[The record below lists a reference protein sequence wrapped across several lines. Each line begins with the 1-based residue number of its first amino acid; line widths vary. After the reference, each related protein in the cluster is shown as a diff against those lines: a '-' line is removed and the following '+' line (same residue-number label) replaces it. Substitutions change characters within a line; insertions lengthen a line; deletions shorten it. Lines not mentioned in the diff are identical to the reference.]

1 MAFDFLPNLPK
12 SDLDD
17 REYEDL
23 LKECILRIPRY
34 CPEWTNYNPSDPG
47 ITLIELFAWL
57 TDQMLSR
64 FNQVPRRNYVAFLEL
79 LGIRLQPPKP
89 AQTEVTFYLVADLP
103 EAYTIA
109 TGTEVATV
117 RTESKEAIIFSTDR
131 PLEIGNPQIRHFLT
145 AETADDI
152 PQVLR
157 DRFTGFWTS
166 TTDGEWAG
174 PELFLF
180 NEQPQ
185 PGNCFYIVLE
195 PDTPIEGNVVAL
207 TFKGQEAT
215 PTGIN
220 PNTPPRRWEAWNG
233 TRWESVLFQE
243 VDDETQGFSFSD
255 ISQRGGNPVQGA
267 DILLHLPVNFPVT
280 HFTVYQGRWLRCV
293 FTTPLLHQPAYNNSP
308 RLIGMGAKA
317 IGGTVSASHSELIVD
332 ELLGES
338 DGTPGQRFQLLGMP
352 VLDRREDEYLIVM
365 PPGELPQ
372 TWQEVTDFSSSGPED
387 RHYVIDSIT
396 GVLQFGP
403 LVLEPYQLQEETE
416 LRARIQTSDTTQA
429 ILATPSLEQQYS
441 SVPPQQYGA
450 VPRRG
455 SMLRMSRYRIG
466 GGSFGNVQAETITV
480 LKSAIPYVAS
490 VTNYL
495 PARNGTD
502 AESLEHAAIKVPQL
516 LRTRDRA
523 VTPEDFE
530 LLAIRGGSGA
540 VARAHYLPTTAGQAG
555 TVQLLIVPQAN
566 TDTIELGT
574 GIHPDEFTLNHQL
587 EERILDYLS
596 DRKLLGV
603 QVLCREP
610 EYVGVTVQTEVA
622 LKPEYS
628 NPTAKQEILSQ
639 LVVTLYRFFNPIT
652 GGSEGKGWPLGQP
665 AYSSDVAALLQ
676 QVPGIRYL
684 GAIQLL
690 ELRREGQ
697 HWTRLPPAAVIN
709 PGPLGVVCSW
719 ADSELRSS
727 HVINILQ

>member
-1 MAFDFLPNLPK
+1 
-12 SDLDD
+12 
-17 REYEDL
+17 
-23 LKECILRIPRY
+23 
-34 CPEWTNYNPSDPG
+34 
-47 ITLIELFAWL
+47 
-57 TDQMLSR
+57 
-64 FNQVPRRNYVAFLEL
+64 
-79 LGIRLQPPKP
+79 
-89 AQTEVTFYLVADLP
+89 
-103 EAYTIA
+103 
-109 TGTEVATV
+109 
-117 RTESKEAIIFSTDR
+117 
-131 PLEIGNPQIRHFLT
+131 
-145 AETADDI
+145 
-152 PQVLR
+152 
-157 DRFTGFWTS
+157 
-166 TTDGEWAG
+166 
-174 PELFLF
+174 
-180 NEQPQ
+180 
-185 PGNCFYIVLE
+185 
-195 PDTPIEGNVVAL
+195 
-207 TFKGQEAT
+207 
-215 PTGIN
+215 
-220 PNTPPRRWEAWNG
+220 
-233 TRWESVLFQE
+233 
-243 VDDETQGFSFSD
+243 
-255 ISQRGGNPVQGA
+255 
-267 DILLHLPVNFPVT
+267 
-280 HFTVYQGRWLRCV
+280 
-293 FTTPLLHQPAYNNSP
+293 
-308 RLIGMGAKA
+308 MGARA

-416 LRARIQTSDTTQA
+416 LRARIQTSNTTQA
-429 ILATPSLEQQYS
+429 FLATPSLEQQYS
-441 SVPPQQYGA
+441 FVPPQQYGA

-455 SMLRMSRYRIG
+455 SILRMSRYRTG
-466 GGSFGNVQAETITV
+466 GGSFGNVQAETITI
-480 LKSAIPYVAS
+480 LKSAVPYVAS
-490 VTNYL
+490 VTNHL

-566 TDTIELGT
+566 TDTIERGM
-574 GIHPDEFTLNHQL
+574 GIHPDEFTLNHRL

-603 QVLCREP
+603 QVLCSEP
-610 EYVGVTVQTEVA
+610 EYIGVTVQTEVA

-639 LVVTLYRFFNPIT
+639 LVVILYRFLNPIT

-665 AYSSDVAALLQ
+665 VYSSDIAALLQ

-709 PGPLGVVCSW
+709 PGSLGVVCSW
-719 ADSELRSS
+719 ADSQLRSN
-727 HVINILQ
+727 HVINIL